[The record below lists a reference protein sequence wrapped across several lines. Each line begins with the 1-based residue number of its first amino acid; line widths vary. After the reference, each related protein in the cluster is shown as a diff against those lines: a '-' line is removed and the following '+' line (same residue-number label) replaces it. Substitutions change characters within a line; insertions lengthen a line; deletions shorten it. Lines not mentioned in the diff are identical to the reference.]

1 MNMRRKPK
9 IAAAKSGGKKS
20 AKLRFLHLH
29 STFDAGGKELRAVR
43 LINAF
48 GAEVEHTIVSAEP
61 QAMAAAERISK
72 AVSVDYP
79 ENFPSLAGI
88 PTFGRLKRLAEA
100 MRGYDLVLT
109 YNWGAMDA
117 VMAHTGYSK
126 AFRLPA
132 LIHHEDGFNSEEAVK
147 LKKRRNWY
155 RQIALGRTAALI
167 VPSQGLAQIAH
178 DVWHQPPSRIHRI
191 SNGIPTAA
199 YAKKPKADV
208 LPGLI
213 KRSGENWLGAV
224 AGLRAVKDL
233 TLLVRAFAGLPD
245 HWQLV
250 ILGEGPDR
258 AAIEAQAAALKIDHR
273 VHLPGF
279 VADPSSAIGLFDIFA
294 LSSKS
299 EQFPISVVE
308 AMAAGLPV
316 AAPAVGDIASM
327 VAPEN
332 APYIVEPGNE
342 NALAD
347 ALSSLAFNPEG
358 RAKIGL
364 ANRAKARE
372 SFDEERMIARYRAL
386 YMGAASGKPLR

>member
-1 MNMRRKPK
+1 MTKKIKPLK
-9 IAAAKSGGKKS
+9 TVARAGGKPAAKT
-20 AKLRFLHLH
+20 RFLHLH

-48 GAEVEHTIVSAEP
+48 GLDIAHSIVSAEP
-61 QAMAAAERISK
+61 QSMAAAAHISK

-79 ENFPSLAGI
+79 DNFPSLAGF
-88 PTFGRLKRLAEA
+88 PTLGRLKRLAEA

-117 VMAHTGYSK
+117 VMAHTLYSQ
-126 AFRLPA
+126 AFRLPP
-132 LIHHEDGFNSEEAVK
+132 LIHHEDGFNSEEALK

-167 VPSQGLAQIAH
+167 VPSQGLAKIAH
-178 DVWHQPPSRIHRI
+178 DVWHQPASRIHRI
-191 SNGIPTAA
+191 ANGIATGT
-199 YAKKPKADV
+199 YGKKPKADV

-213 KRSGENWLGAV
+213 KRSGEHWVGTI

-233 TLLVRAFAGLPD
+233 TLLVRAFSDLPEY
-245 HWQLV
+245 WQLV
-250 ILGEGPDR
+250 ILGEGPER
-258 AAIEAQAAALKIDHR
+258 AAIEAQAAALRIEHR

-279 VADPSSAIGLFDIFA
+279 VANPANAIGLFDIFA

-308 AMAAGLPV
+308 AMAAGLPI
-316 AAPAVGDIASM
+316 AAPAVGDIAAM

-332 APYIVEPGNE
+332 ARYIVEAGNE
-342 NALAD
+342 AALSDALA
-347 ALSSLAFNPEG
+347 SLASNPQQ
-358 RAKIGL
+358 ALKIGE
-364 ANRAKARE
+364 ANRVKARE

-386 YMGAASGKPLR
+386 YMAAAGGKPLR